1 MCLQV
6 YMVQY
11 MVHHAMVHR
20 PMFEPGEMLCMGRA
34 GPGYLAPGP
43 APAQF
48 WVEGHLVDTGTGT
61 TLHCTGT
68 LAHWI
73 QGTVTSHPAASSSR
87 DSVREAAV
95 TRDRYSCRGAE

>member
-1 MCLQV
+1 M
-6 YMVQY
+6 YG
-11 MVHHAMVHR
+11 
-20 PMFEPGEMLCMGRA
+20 PGWA

-95 TRDRYSCRGAE
+95 TRDTAAEERSEPVDIVRSEALLSPGW